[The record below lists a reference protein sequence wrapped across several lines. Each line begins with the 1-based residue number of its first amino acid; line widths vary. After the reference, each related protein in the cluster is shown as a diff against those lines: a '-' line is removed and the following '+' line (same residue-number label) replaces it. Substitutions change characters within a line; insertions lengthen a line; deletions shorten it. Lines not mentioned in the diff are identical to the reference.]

1 MPDKFKLKVDLKD
14 LTTIYTILKDNNGEE
29 VVEKHIFDETCSM
42 NERDR
47 ILFAILIAF
56 GYGSDWIRDSGI
68 LASWDESK
76 ITEEDDMMFFVDKK
90 TAEIRAADMLEDVRK
105 AIEFEKAKEQT

>member
-1 MPDKFKLKVDLKD
+1 MSDKFKLKVDLKD

-29 VVEKHIFDETCSM
+29 VIEKHVFDEECSM

-47 ILFAILIAF
+47 VLFAILIAF
-56 GYGSDWIRDSGI
+56 GYESDWIRDSGI

-76 ITEEDDMMFFVDKK
+76 VVEEGDMMFFVDKK
-90 TAEIRAADMLEDVRK
+90 TAEIRAADMLEEVRK
-105 AIEFEKAKEQT
+105 AIELEKAEG